1 MLKNILLVGIGGFA
15 GSVGRYLLSQFVEL
29 RVFTSFPLGTF
40 AVNIIGC
47 FIIGLLYGLTIR
59 GAASPEIRFLLATGF
74 CGGFTTFSTFSLESM
89 ALLQDGQLWF
99 AFLYM
104 AGSLLAGLAA
114 VWIGFLI
121 IKTI

>member
-1 MLKNILLVGIGGFA
+1 MLKNVLLIGVGGFA
-15 GSVGRYLLSQFVEL
+15 GSVGRYLLSRLVEL

-47 FIIGLLYGLTIR
+47 FIIGLLYGLTIK
-59 GAASPEIRFLLATGF
+59 GTATPEMRFLLATGF
-74 CGGFTTFSTFSLESM
+74 CGGFTTFSSFSMESLT
-89 ALLQDGQLWF
+89 LLQDGQLWF
-99 AFLYM
+99 AFLYI